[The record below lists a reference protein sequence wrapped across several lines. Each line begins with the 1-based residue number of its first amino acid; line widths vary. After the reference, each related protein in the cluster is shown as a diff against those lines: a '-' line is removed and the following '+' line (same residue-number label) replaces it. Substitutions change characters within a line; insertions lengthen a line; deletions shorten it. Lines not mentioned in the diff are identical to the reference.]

1 MVIIIYSIRWWFDDF
16 LNEHIVY
23 IIYLILLRILYD
35 DHFRSENK
43 GVGIPHLWTKSGWDL
58 LDSDSRV
65 GHDNHP
71 FCLDAHV
78 HTKHK
83 QQWSISPTCR
93 ILQMVRYGL
102 LLRPFSNMFFFFL
115 LSHLKALSSHD
126 LFIPILLLVA
136 KKGDTTM
143 NSGTA
148 WNWFKQRIGGLKLT
162 KPVGIIWVST

>member
-102 LLRPFSNMFFFFL
+102 LLRPFSNMFFSFCYL
-115 LSHLKALSSHD
+115 ISRRYHPMICSS
-126 LFIPILLLVA
+126 PSSCWWP
-136 KKGDTTM
+136 KKGTPPWTRARLEIDLS
-143 NSGTA
+143 NE
-148 WNWFKQRIGGLKLT
+148 LED
-162 KPVGIIWVST
+162 